1 MKPNNKFLNKFA
13 LAAVAVAVS
22 AGIAACGKKE
32 APKAAAA
39 PAPAAAVEMVV
50 KIGHVGPTSGQI
62 AHLGKDN
69 ENGARLAIEEANA
82 KGMMIDGKK
91 VKFELLA
98 EDDAAD
104 GKQATQVAQKL
115 MDAKVVGVIGHL
127 NSGTSIPASAIYNT
141 AGVAQIS
148 PSATNPKLTNQG
160 FKGVFR
166 MVANDV
172 AQGTAIGNFAV
183 KGMSGKKIAIID
195 DKTAYGVGLADET
208 EKAVKAAG
216 SAIVIREALANEKEQ
231 DFKGVLTK
239 VKARNPDVIVFGGMD
254 AQAGPMLKQMKA
266 LGIKA
271 KFISGDGAQ
280 SAELIKLGGD
290 AAEGAYATTAGLP
303 KEKMPQGT
311 AFYDKFKAKFNAD
324 VQVYAPFVYDATNVL
339 IAAIGKVGTD
349 PAKIIDAIKTTS
361 MDGVTG
367 KIAFDDKG
375 DIKDGAVTVFMVK
388 GGKWETV
395 QIVGGPAE
403 AAPAAAAPAAA
414 APAAAAPAAAAP
426 AKEEKK
432 K

>member
-1 MKPNNKFLNKFA
+1 MKQTNKFA
-13 LAAVAVAVS
+13 LAAIAIAVA
-22 AGIAACGKKE
+22 AGLAACGKKE
-32 APKAAAA
+32 EPKAEAKAAPAAAA
-39 PAPAAAVEMVV
+39 PQELVI

-69 ENGARLAIEEANA
+69 ENGAKLAVEEANA
-82 KGMMIDGKK
+82 KGIMVDGKK
-91 VKFELLA
+91 AKFELLT

-115 MDAKVVGVIGHL
+115 MDAKVVGVVGHL
-127 NSGTSIPASAIYNT
+127 NSGTSIPASAIYNQ

-172 AQGTAIGNFAV
+172 AQGTAIGTFAV
-183 KGMSGKKIAIID
+183 KGAGGKKIAIID

-216 SAIVIREALANEKEQ
+216 GAVVIREALANEKEQ

-239 VKARNPDVIVFGGMD
+239 VKAKAPDVIMFGGMD

-290 AAEGAYATTAGLP
+290 AAEGSYATTAGLP
-303 KEKMPQGT
+303 KEKMPQGP
-311 AFYDKFKAKFNAD
+311 AFYDKFKAKFNAE
-324 VQVYAPFVYDATNVL
+324 VQVYAPFTYDATNVL
-339 IAAIGKVGTD
+339 ITAIQKVGTD
-349 PAKIIDAIKTTS
+349 PAKIIDAIKQTS

-375 DIKDGAVTVFMVK
+375 DIKDGAVTVFQVK

-395 QIVGGPAE
+395 EIVGGPKE
-403 AAPAAAAPAAA
+403 AAPAPAAAPAAA
-414 APAAAAPAAAAP
+414 PAPAAAAP

>member
-1 MKPNNKFLNKFA
+1 MKHTNKFA
-13 LAAVAVAVS
+13 LAAVAVAVA
-22 AGIAACGKKE
+22 AGLAACGKKE
-32 APKAAAA
+32 EPKAAAA
-39 PAPAAAVEMVV
+39 AAAAPAAATEMVV

-69 ENGARLAIEEANA
+69 ENGARLAVEEANA
-82 KGMMIDGKK
+82 KGVMFDGKK
-91 VKFELLA
+91 IKFELLA

-127 NSGTSIPASAIYNT
+127 NSGTTIPASAIYNT
-141 AGVAQIS
+141 AGVVQIS
-148 PSATNPKLTNQG
+148 PSATNPKYTQQG
-160 FKGVFR
+160 FKGAFR
-166 MVANDV
+166 MVANDI
-172 AQGTAIGNFAV
+172 AQGTAIGNYAV
-183 KGMSGKKIAIID
+183 KGMGGKKIAIID

-216 SAIVIREALANEKEQ
+216 GAIVIREALANEKEQ

-239 VKARNPDVIVFGGMD
+239 VKAKNPDVIMFGGMD

-303 KEKMPQGT
+303 KEKMPQGP

-339 IAAIGKVGTD
+339 IAAVAKVGPD
-349 PAKIIDAIKTTS
+349 PAKIIDAVKATS

-375 DIKDGAVTVFMVK
+375 DIKDGAVTVFVVK
-388 GGKWETV
+388 GGKWDTV
-395 QIVGGPAE
+395 QIVGGPAQ
-403 AAPAAAAPAAA
+403 AAAPAAA
-414 APAAAAPAAAAP
+414 APAE
-426 AKEEKK
+426 AKKP
-432 K
+432 

>member
-1 MKPNNKFLNKFA
+1 MKQSNKFA
-13 LAAVAVAVS
+13 LAAIAIAVA
-22 AGIAACGKKE
+22 AGLAACGKKE
-32 APKAAAA
+32 EPKAEAKAAAA
-39 PAPAAAVEMVV
+39 PAAPQEVV
-50 KIGHVGPTSGQI
+50 IKIGHVGPTSGQI

-69 ENGARLAIEEANA
+69 ENGAKLAVEEANA
-82 KGMMIDGKK
+82 KGIMVDGKK
-91 VKFELLA
+91 AKFELLT

-115 MDAKVVGVIGHL
+115 MDAKVVGVVGHL
-127 NSGTSIPASAIYNT
+127 NSGTSIPASAIYNQ

-172 AQGTAIGNFAV
+172 AQGTAIGNYAAA
-183 KGMSGKKIAIID
+183 KLGKKIAIID

-216 SAIVIREALANEKEQ
+216 GAVVIREALANEKEQ

-239 VKARNPDVIVFGGMD
+239 VKAKNPDVIMFGGMD

-290 AAEGAYATTAGLP
+290 AAEGSYATTAGLP
-303 KEKMPQGT
+303 KEKMPQGA

-324 VQVYAPFVYDATNVL
+324 VQVYAPFTYDATNVL
-339 IAAIGKVGTD
+339 IAAIQKAGTD
-349 PAKIIDAIKTTS
+349 PAKIIDAIKATS

-375 DIKDGAVTVFMVK
+375 DIKDGAVTVFQVK

-395 QIVGGPAE
+395 EIVGGPKE
-403 AAPAAAAPAAA
+403 AAPAPAAAAP
-414 APAAAAPAAAAP
+414 AAAPAAAAP

-432 K
+432 Q

>member
-1 MKPNNKFLNKFA
+1 MKQSNKFA
-13 LAAVAVAVS
+13 LAAIAVAVA
-22 AGIAACGKKE
+22 AGLAACGKKE
-32 APKAAAA
+32 EPKAAAAAA
-39 PAPAAAVEMVV
+39 PAPAAAQEMVV

-69 ENGARLAIEEANA
+69 ENGAKLAIEEANA
-82 KGMMIDGKK
+82 KGITIDGKK

-115 MDAKVVGVIGHL
+115 MDAKVVGVVGHL

-172 AQGTAIGNFAV
+172 AQGTAIGNYSV
-183 KGMSGKKIAIID
+183 KLGKKIAIID

-216 SAIVIREALANEKEQ
+216 AAVVIREALANEKEQ

-239 VKARNPDVIVFGGMD
+239 VKAKNPDVIMFGGMD
-254 AQAGPMLKQMKA
+254 AQAGPMLKQIKA

-290 AAEGAYATTAGLP
+290 AAEGSFATTAGLP
-303 KEKMPQGT
+303 KEKMPQGP

-324 VQVYAPFVYDATNVL
+324 VQVYAPFTYDATNVL
-339 IAAIGKVGTD
+339 IAAIQKVGTD
-349 PAKIIDAIKTTS
+349 PAKIIDAVKQTS

-375 DIKDGAVTVFMVK
+375 DIKDGAVTVFVVK

-395 QIVGGPAE
+395 EIVGGPKE

-414 APAAAAPAAAAP
+414 APAAAPAPAAAAP

>member
-1 MKPNNKFLNKFA
+1 MKHTNKFA
-13 LAAVAVAVS
+13 LAAVAVAVA
-22 AGIAACGKKE
+22 AGLAACGKKE
-32 APKAAAA
+32 EPKAAAA
-39 PAPAAAVEMVV
+39 PAPAPAAEVVV

-69 ENGARLAIEEANA
+69 ENGARLAVEEANA
-82 KGMMIDGKK
+82 KGIMVDGKK
-91 VKFELLA
+91 VKIELLT

-115 MDAKVVGVIGHL
+115 MDAKVVGVVGHL

-166 MVANDV
+166 MVANDI
-172 AQGTAIGNFAV
+172 AQGAAIGNYAV
-183 KGMSGKKIAIID
+183 KGMGGKKIAIID

-216 SAIVIREALANEKEQ
+216 AAIVIREALANEKEQ

-239 VKARNPDVIVFGGMD
+239 VKATNPDVIVFGGMD
-254 AQAGPMLKQMKA
+254 AQAGPMVKQMKA

-271 KFISGDGAQ
+271 KFISGDGAK
-280 SAELIKLGGD
+280 SSELIKLAGD
-290 AAEGAYATTAGLP
+290 AGEGVYATEAGLP
-303 KEKMPQGT
+303 KEKMPQGA

-324 VQVYAPFVYDATNVL
+324 VQVYAPFTYDATNVL
-339 IAAIGKVGTD
+339 IAAISKVGTD
-349 PAKIIDAIKTTS
+349 PAKIIDAIKATS

-375 DIKDGAVTVFMVK
+375 DIKDGAVTVSVIK

-403 AAPAAAAPAAA
+403 AAAPAAA

>member
-1 MKPNNKFLNKFA
+1 MKLTNKFA
-13 LAAVAVAVS
+13 LAAVAVAVA
-22 AGIAACGKKE
+22 AGLAACGKKE
-32 APKAAAA
+32 EPKAAAPA
-39 PAPAAAVEMVV
+39 AAPAAAEVVV

-69 ENGARLAIEEANA
+69 ENGARLAVEEANA
-82 KGMMIDGKK
+82 RGVMVDGKK
-91 VKFELLA
+91 VKIELLT

-166 MVANDV
+166 MVANDI
-172 AQGTAIGNFAV
+172 AQGTAIGNYAV
-183 KGMSGKKIAIID
+183 KGMGGKKIAIID

-239 VKARNPDVIVFGGMD
+239 VKAKNPDVIVFGGMD
-254 AQAGPMLKQMKA
+254 AQAGPMVKQMKA

-271 KFISGDGAQ
+271 KFISGDGAK
-280 SAELIKLGGD
+280 SAELIKLAGD
-290 AAEGAYATTAGLP
+290 AGEGVYATEAGLP
-303 KEKMPQGT
+303 KEKMPQGQ
-311 AFYDKFKAKFNAD
+311 AFYDKFKAKFGAD
-324 VQVYAPFVYDATNVL
+324 VQVYAPFTYDAANVL
-339 IAAIGKVGTD
+339 IAAISKVGTD
-349 PAKIIDAIKTTS
+349 PAKIVAAVAATS

-367 KIAFDDKG
+367 KIAFDEKG
-375 DIKDGAVTVFMVK
+375 DIKDGAVTVSVIK

-395 QIVGGPAE
+395 QIVGGPKE
-403 AAPAAAAPAAA
+403 AAPAAAAPA
-414 APAAAAPAAAAP
+414 PAAAAPAAP
-426 AKEEKK
+426 KK
-432 K
+432 P

>member
-1 MKPNNKFLNKFA
+1 MKLTNKFA
-13 LAAVAVAVS
+13 LAATAVAVA
-22 AGIAACGKKE
+22 AGLAACGKKE
-32 APKAAAA
+32 EPKATAPAAAA
-39 PAPAAAVEMVV
+39 PAAEVVV

-69 ENGARLAIEEANA
+69 ENGARLAVEEANA
-82 KGMMIDGKK
+82 RGVMVDGKK
-91 VKFELLA
+91 VKIELLT

-115 MDAKVVGVIGHL
+115 MDAKVVGVVGHL

-166 MVANDV
+166 MVANDI

-183 KGMSGKKIAIID
+183 QGMGAKKIAIIE

-216 SAIVIREALANEKEQ
+216 GTVVIREALANEKEQ

-239 VKARNPDVIVFGGMD
+239 VKAKNPDVIMFGGMD
-254 AQAGPMLKQMKA
+254 AQAGPMVKQMKA

-271 KFISGDGAQ
+271 KFISGDGAK
-280 SAELIKLGGD
+280 SAELIKLSGD
-290 AAEGAYATTAGLP
+290 AGEGVYATEAGLP
-303 KEKMPQGT
+303 KEKMPQGQ

-324 VQVYAPFVYDATNVL
+324 VQVYAPFTYDAANVL
-339 IAAIGKVGTD
+339 IAAIEKVGTD
-349 PAKIIDAIKTTS
+349 PAKIIAAVAATS
-361 MDGVTG
+361 MNGVTG
-367 KIAFDDKG
+367 KLAFDEKG
-375 DIKDGAVTVFMVK
+375 DIKDGAITVSIIK

-395 QIVGGPAE
+395 QIVGGPKE

-414 APAAAAPAAAAP
+414 PAAAAPAAP
-426 AKEEKK
+426 KK
-432 K
+432 P

>member
-1 MKPNNKFLNKFA
+1 MKQSNKFA
-13 LAAVAVAVS
+13 LAAIAVAVA
-22 AGIAACGKKE
+22 AGLAACGKKE
-32 APKAAAA
+32 EPKAAAAAA
-39 PAPAAAVEMVV
+39 PAPAAAQEMVV

-69 ENGARLAIEEANA
+69 ENGAKLAIEEANA
-82 KGMMIDGKK
+82 KGITIDGKK

-115 MDAKVVGVIGHL
+115 MDAKVVGVVGHL

-172 AQGTAIGNFAV
+172 AQGTAIGNYSV
-183 KGMSGKKIAIID
+183 KLGKKIAIID

-216 SAIVIREALANEKEQ
+216 AAVVIREALANEKEQ

-239 VKARNPDVIVFGGMD
+239 VKAKNPDVIMFGGMD
-254 AQAGPMLKQMKA
+254 AQAGPMLKQIKA

-290 AAEGAYATTAGLP
+290 AAEGSFATTAGLP
-303 KEKMPQGT
+303 KEKMPQGP

-324 VQVYAPFVYDATNVL
+324 VQVYAPFTYDATNVL
-339 IAAIGKVGTD
+339 IAAIQKVGTD
-349 PAKIIDAIKTTS
+349 PAKIIDAVKQTS

-375 DIKDGAVTVFMVK
+375 DIKDGAVTVFVVK

-395 QIVGGPAE
+395 EIVGGPKE
-403 AAPAAAAPAAA
+403 AAPAPAAAAP
-414 APAAAAPAAAAP
+414 AAAPAAAAP

-432 K
+432 Q

>member
-1 MKPNNKFLNKFA
+1 MKPINKFA
-13 LAAVAVAVS
+13 LAATAVAVA
-22 AGIAACGKKE
+22 ATLAACGKKE
-32 APKAAAA
+32 EPKAAAA
-39 PAPAAAVEMVV
+39 PAPAAAAEMVV

-69 ENGARLAIEEANA
+69 ENGARLAVEEANA
-82 KGMMIDGKK
+82 KGMMVDGKK
-91 VKFELLA
+91 VKFELLT

-115 MDAKVVGVIGHL
+115 MDAKVVGVVGHL

-166 MVANDV
+166 MVANDI

-183 KGMSGKKIAIID
+183 KGMGGKKIAIIE

-216 SAIVIREALANEKEQ
+216 GTVVIREALANEKEQ

-239 VKARNPDVIVFGGMD
+239 VKAKNPDVIMFGGMD
-254 AQAGPMLKQMKA
+254 AQAGPMVKQMKA

-271 KFISGDGAQ
+271 KFISGDGAK
-280 SAELIKLGGD
+280 SSELIKLSGD
-290 AAEGAYATTAGLP
+290 AGEGVYATEAGLP
-303 KEKMPQGT
+303 KEKMPQGQ

-324 VQVYAPFVYDATNVL
+324 VQVYAPFTYDATNVL

-349 PAKIIDAIKTTS
+349 PAKIIDAIKATS

-375 DIKDGAVTVFMVK
+375 DIKDGAVTVSVIK

-403 AAPAAAAPAAA
+403 AAAPAAA
-414 APAAAAPAAAAP
+414 APAPAAAPAE
-426 AKEEKK
+426 AKKP
-432 K
+432 

>member
-1 MKPNNKFLNKFA
+1 MKQSNKFA
-13 LAAVAVAVS
+13 LAAIAVAVA
-22 AGIAACGKKE
+22 AGLAACGKKE
-32 APKAAAA
+32 EPKAAAAAA
-39 PAPAAAVEMVV
+39 PAPAAAQEMVV

-69 ENGARLAIEEANA
+69 ENGAKLAIEEANA
-82 KGMMIDGKK
+82 KGITVDGKK
-91 VKFELLA
+91 VKFELLT

-115 MDAKVVGVIGHL
+115 MDAKVVGVVGHL

-172 AQGTAIGNFAV
+172 AQGTAIGNYAAA
-183 KGMSGKKIAIID
+183 KLGKKIAIID

-216 SAIVIREALANEKEQ
+216 GAVVIREALANEKEQ

-239 VKARNPDVIVFGGMD
+239 VKAKNPDVIMFGGMD

-290 AAEGAYATTAGLP
+290 AAEGSYATTAGLP
-303 KEKMPQGT
+303 KEKMPQGP

-324 VQVYAPFVYDATNVL
+324 VQVYAPFTYDATNVL
-339 IAAIGKVGTD
+339 IAAIQKVGTD
-349 PAKIIDAIKTTS
+349 PAKIIDAVKQTS

-375 DIKDGAVTVFMVK
+375 DIKDGAVTVFVVK

-395 QIVGGPAE
+395 EIVGGPKE

-414 APAAAAPAAAAP
+414 APAAAPAPAAAAP

>member
-1 MKPNNKFLNKFA
+1 MKPNNKFVNKFA
-13 LAAVAVAVS
+13 LAAVAIAVA
-22 AGIAACGKKE
+22 AGLAACGKKE
-32 APKAAAA
+32 EPKAVVVVPAA
-39 PAPAAAVEMVV
+39 PAEMIV

-91 VKFELLA
+91 VTFELLA

-127 NSGTSIPASAIYNT
+127 NSGTSIPASAIYNA

-183 KGMSGKKIAIID
+183 KGMGGKKIAIID

-216 SAIVIREALANEKEQ
+216 STIVIREALANEKEQ

-239 VKARNPDVIVFGGMD
+239 VKAKNPDVIVFGGMD

-303 KEKMPQGT
+303 KEKMPQGA

-349 PAKIIDAIKTTS
+349 PAKIIDAIKATS

-375 DIKDGAVTVFMVK
+375 DIKDGAVTVFVVK

-403 AAPAAAAPAAA
+403 AAPAAAPAAA
-414 APAAAAPAAAAP
+414 APAVAAPEAAP

>member
-1 MKPNNKFLNKFA
+1 MKQSNKFA
-13 LAAVAVAVS
+13 LAAIAIAVA
-22 AGIAACGKKE
+22 AGLAACGKKE
-32 APKAAAA
+32 EPKAEAKAA
-39 PAPAAAVEMVV
+39 PAPAAAQEVV
-50 KIGHVGPTSGQI
+50 IKIGHVGPTSGQI

-69 ENGARLAIEEANA
+69 ENGAKLAVEEANA
-82 KGMMIDGKK
+82 KGIMVDGKK
-91 VKFELLA
+91 AKFELLT

-115 MDAKVVGVIGHL
+115 MDAKVVGVVGHL
-127 NSGTSIPASAIYNT
+127 NSGTSIPASAIYNQ

-172 AQGTAIGNFAV
+172 AQGTAIGNYAAA
-183 KGMSGKKIAIID
+183 KLGKKIAIID

-216 SAIVIREALANEKEQ
+216 GAVVIREALANEKEQ

-239 VKARNPDVIVFGGMD
+239 VKAKNPDVIMFGGMD

-290 AAEGAYATTAGLP
+290 AAEGSYATTAGLP
-303 KEKMPQGT
+303 KEKMPQGA

-324 VQVYAPFVYDATNVL
+324 VQVYAPFTYDATNVL
-339 IAAIGKVGTD
+339 IAAIQKAGTD
-349 PAKIIDAIKTTS
+349 PAKIIDAIKATS

-375 DIKDGAVTVFMVK
+375 DIKDGAVTVFQVK

-395 QIVGGPAE
+395 EIVGGPKE

-414 APAAAAPAAAAP
+414 APAAAPAPAAAAP

>member
-1 MKPNNKFLNKFA
+1 MKQSNKFA
-13 LAAVAVAVS
+13 LAAIAVAVA
-22 AGIAACGKKE
+22 AGLAACGKKE
-32 APKAAAA
+32 EPKAAAAAA
-39 PAPAAAVEMVV
+39 PAPAAAQEMVV

-69 ENGARLAIEEANA
+69 ENGAKLAIEEANA
-82 KGMMIDGKK
+82 KGITIDGKK
-91 VKFELLA
+91 VKFELLT

-115 MDAKVVGVIGHL
+115 MDAKVVGVVGHL

-172 AQGTAIGNFAV
+172 AQGTAIGNYAAA
-183 KGMSGKKIAIID
+183 KLGKKIAIID

-216 SAIVIREALANEKEQ
+216 GAVVIREALANEKEQ

-239 VKARNPDVIVFGGMD
+239 VKAKNPDVIMFGGMD

-290 AAEGAYATTAGLP
+290 AAEGSYATTAGLP
-303 KEKMPQGT
+303 KEKMPQGP

-324 VQVYAPFVYDATNVL
+324 VQVYAPFTYDATNVL
-339 IAAIGKVGTD
+339 IAAIQKVGTD
-349 PAKIIDAIKTTS
+349 PAKIIDAVKQTS

-375 DIKDGAVTVFMVK
+375 DIKDGAVTVFVVK

-395 QIVGGPAE
+395 EIVGGPKE
-403 AAPAAAAPAAA
+403 AAPAPAAAAPAAA
-414 APAAAAPAAAAP
+414 PAPAAAAP

>member
-1 MKPNNKFLNKFA
+1 MKPNNKFVNKFA
-13 LAAVAVAVS
+13 LAAVAVAVA
-22 AGIAACGKKE
+22 AGLAACGKKE
-32 APKAAAA
+32 EPKVVVVAPAA
-39 PAPAAAVEMVV
+39 PAEMVV

-239 VKARNPDVIVFGGMD
+239 VKAKNPDVIVFGGMD

-303 KEKMPQGT
+303 KEKMPQGA

-349 PAKIIDAIKTTS
+349 PAKIIDAIKATS

-403 AAPAAAAPAAA
+403 AAPAAAPAPAAA
-414 APAAAAPAAAAP
+414 AP
-426 AKEEKK
+426 
-432 K
+432 

>member
-1 MKPNNKFLNKFA
+1 MKHTNKFA
-13 LAAVAVAVS
+13 LAAIAVAVA
-22 AGIAACGKKE
+22 AGLAACGKKE
-32 APKAAAA
+32 EPKAAAPA
-39 PAPAAAVEMVV
+39 AAPAAAEVVV

-69 ENGARLAIEEANA
+69 ENGARLAVEEANA
-82 KGMMIDGKK
+82 KGVMVDGKK
-91 VKFELLA
+91 VKIELLT

-115 MDAKVVGVIGHL
+115 MDAKVVGVVGHL

-172 AQGTAIGNFAV
+172 AQGAAIGNYAV
-183 KGMSGKKIAIID
+183 KGMGGKKIAIID

-216 SAIVIREALANEKEQ
+216 GAIVIREALANEKEQ

-239 VKARNPDVIVFGGMD
+239 VKARNPDVIMFGGMD
-254 AQAGPMLKQMKA
+254 AQAGPMVKQMKA

-271 KFISGDGAQ
+271 KFISGDGAK
-280 SAELIKLGGD
+280 SSELIKLSGD
-290 AAEGAYATTAGLP
+290 AGEGVYATEAGLP
-303 KEKMPQGT
+303 KEKMPQGA

-324 VQVYAPFVYDATNVL
+324 VQVYAPFTYDATNVL
-339 IAAIGKVGTD
+339 IAAIQKVGTD
-349 PAKIIDAIKTTS
+349 PAKIIDAIKATS

-375 DIKDGAVTVFMVK
+375 DIKDGAVTVSVIK

-403 AAPAAAAPAAA
+403 AAAPAAA
-414 APAAAAPAAAAP
+414 APAPAAAAP

>member
-1 MKPNNKFLNKFA
+1 MKQSNKFA
-13 LAAVAVAVS
+13 LAAIAVAVA
-22 AGIAACGKKE
+22 AGLAACGKKE
-32 APKAAAA
+32 EPKAAAAAA
-39 PAPAAAVEMVV
+39 PAPAAAQEMVV

-69 ENGARLAIEEANA
+69 ENGAKLAIEEANA
-82 KGMMIDGKK
+82 KGITVDGKK
-91 VKFELLA
+91 VKFELLT

-115 MDAKVVGVIGHL
+115 MDAKVVGVVGHL
-127 NSGTSIPASAIYNT
+127 NSGTSIPASAIYNA

-166 MVANDV
+166 MVANDI
-172 AQGTAIGNFAV
+172 AQGTAIGNYAV
-183 KGMSGKKIAIID
+183 KGMGGKKIAIID

-216 SAIVIREALANEKEQ
+216 AAVVIREALANEKEQ

-239 VKARNPDVIVFGGMD
+239 VKAKAPDVIMFGGMD

-290 AAEGAYATTAGLP
+290 AAEGSYATTAGLP
-303 KEKMPQGT
+303 KEKMPQGP

-324 VQVYAPFVYDATNVL
+324 VQVYAPFTYDATNVL
-339 IAAIGKVGTD
+339 IAAIAKVGTD
-349 PAKIIDAIKTTS
+349 PAKIIDAVKQTS

-367 KIAFDDKG
+367 KLAFDDKG
-375 DIKDGAVTVFMVK
+375 DIKDGAVTVFQVK

-414 APAAAAPAAAAP
+414 APAPAAAPAE
-426 AKEEKK
+426 AKKP
-432 K
+432 

>member
-1 MKPNNKFLNKFA
+1 MKQSNKFA
-13 LAAVAVAVS
+13 LAAIAIAVA
-22 AGIAACGKKE
+22 AGLAACGKKE
-32 APKAAAA
+32 EPKAEAKAA
-39 PAPAAAVEMVV
+39 PAPAAPQEVV
-50 KIGHVGPTSGQI
+50 IKIGHVGPTSGQI

-69 ENGARLAIEEANA
+69 ENGAKLAVEEANA
-82 KGMMIDGKK
+82 KGIMVDGKK
-91 VKFELLA
+91 AKFELLT

-115 MDAKVVGVIGHL
+115 MDAKVVGVVGHL
-127 NSGTSIPASAIYNT
+127 NSGTSIPASAIYNQ

-172 AQGTAIGNFAV
+172 AQGTAIGNYAAA
-183 KGMSGKKIAIID
+183 KLGKKIAIID

-216 SAIVIREALANEKEQ
+216 GAVVIREALANEKEQ

-239 VKARNPDVIVFGGMD
+239 VKAKNPDVIMFGGMD

-290 AAEGAYATTAGLP
+290 AAEGSYATTAGLP
-303 KEKMPQGT
+303 KEKMPQGA

-324 VQVYAPFVYDATNVL
+324 VQVYAPFTYDATNVL
-339 IAAIGKVGTD
+339 IAAIQKAGTD
-349 PAKIIDAIKTTS
+349 PAKIIDAIKATS

-395 QIVGGPAE
+395 EIVGGPKE

-414 APAAAAPAAAAP
+414 APAAAPAPAAAAP

>member
-1 MKPNNKFLNKFA
+1 MKQTNKFA
-13 LAAVAVAVS
+13 LAAIAIAVA
-22 AGIAACGKKE
+22 AGLAACGKKE
-32 APKAAAA
+32 EPKAEAKAA
-39 PAPAAAVEMVV
+39 PAPAAPQEVV
-50 KIGHVGPTSGQI
+50 IKIGHVGPTSGQI

-69 ENGARLAIEEANA
+69 ENGAKLAVEEANA
-82 KGMMIDGKK
+82 KGIMVDGKK
-91 VKFELLA
+91 AKFELLT

-115 MDAKVVGVIGHL
+115 MDAKVVGVVGHL
-127 NSGTSIPASAIYNT
+127 NSGTSIPASAIYNQ

-172 AQGTAIGNFAV
+172 AQGTAIGNYAAA
-183 KGMSGKKIAIID
+183 KLGKKIAIID

-216 SAIVIREALANEKEQ
+216 GAVVIREALANEKEQ

-239 VKARNPDVIVFGGMD
+239 VKAKNPDVIMFGGMD

-290 AAEGAYATTAGLP
+290 AAEGSYATTAGLP
-303 KEKMPQGT
+303 KEKMPQGA

-324 VQVYAPFVYDATNVL
+324 VQVYAPFTYDATNVL
-339 IAAIGKVGTD
+339 IAAIQKAGTD
-349 PAKIIDAIKTTS
+349 PAKIIDAIKATS

-375 DIKDGAVTVFMVK
+375 DIKDGAVTVFQVK

-395 QIVGGPAE
+395 EIVGGPKE
-403 AAPAAAAPAAA
+403 AAPAPAAAAP
-414 APAAAAPAAAAP
+414 AAAPAAAAP

-432 K
+432 Q

>member
-1 MKPNNKFLNKFA
+1 MSRTNKFA
-13 LAAVAVAVS
+13 LAAISVAVA
-22 AGIAACGKKE
+22 ATLAACGKKE
-32 APKAAAA
+32 EPKKEAAA
-39 PAPAAAVEMVV
+39 PAAPAAPQEMVI

-69 ENGARLAIEEANA
+69 ENGARLAVEEANA
-82 KGMMIDGKK
+82 KGIMIDGKK

-115 MDAKVVGVIGHL
+115 MDAKVVGVVGHL
-127 NSGTSIPASAIYNT
+127 NSGTSIPASAIYNA

-160 FKGVFR
+160 FPGVFR
-166 MVANDV
+166 MVANDI
-172 AQGTAIGNFAV
+172 AQGTAIGNYAV
-183 KGMSGKKIAIID
+183 KGMGAKKIAIID

-216 SAIVIREALANEKEQ
+216 GAVVIREALANEKEQ

-239 VKARNPDVIVFGGMD
+239 VKAKAPDVIMFGGMD

-290 AAEGAYATTAGLP
+290 AAEGSFATTAGLP
-303 KEKMPQGT
+303 KEKMPQGQ

-324 VQVYAPFVYDATNVL
+324 VQVYAPFTYDATNVL
-339 IAAIGKVGTD
+339 IAAIQKAGSTD
-349 PAKIIDAIKTTS
+349 TKKIIDAVKATS

-367 KIAFDDKG
+367 KIAFDEKG
-375 DIKDGAVTVFMVK
+375 DIKDGAVTVFQVK
-388 GGKWETV
+388 GGKWEPV
-395 QIVGGPAE
+395 EIVGGPK
-403 AAPAAAAPAAA
+403 PAAA
-414 APAAAAPAAAAP
+414 
-426 AKEEKK
+426 
-432 K
+432 

>member
-1 MKPNNKFLNKFA
+1 MIRNQSLAMTA
-13 LAAVAVAVS
+13 LAVAVA
-22 AGIAACGKKE
+22 AGLAACGKKE
-32 APKAAAA
+32 EPQKSAAAAA
-39 PAPAAAVEMVV
+39 PAPAAPAEVTV
-50 KIGHVGPTSGQI
+50 KIAHVGPTSGQI

-69 ENGARLAIEEANA
+69 ENGARLAVEEANA
-82 KGMMIDGKK
+82 KGITVDGKK
-91 VKFELLA
+91 IKFELLA

-104 GKQATQVAQKL
+104 PKQATAVAQKVV
-115 MDAKVVGVIGHL
+115 DAKVVGVIGHL

-141 AGVAQIS
+141 AGIPMIS
-148 PSATNPKLTNQG
+148 PSATNPKLTAQG
-160 FKGVFR
+160 FGGVFR
-166 MVANDV
+166 MVANDI

-183 KGMSGKKIAIID
+183 KGMGAKKVAIID

-216 SAIVIREALANEKEQ
+216 GEVVIREALANEKEQ

-239 VKARNPDVIVFGGMD
+239 VKAKNPDVIMFGGMD

-280 SAELIKLGGD
+280 TGELIKLAGD

-303 KEKMPQGT
+303 KDKMPGGA

-324 VQVYAPFVYDATNVL
+324 VQVYAPFTYDATNVL
-339 IAAIGKVGTD
+339 IAAMQKANSLE
-349 PAKIIDAIKTTS
+349 PAKIIAALKGISTQ
-361 MDGVTG
+361 GVTG
-367 KIAFDDKG
+367 PIAFDDKG
-375 DIKDGAVTVFMVK
+375 DIKDGAITVFQVK

-395 QIVGGPAE
+395 EIVGGPKPAAA
-403 AAPAAAAPAAA
+403 AAPAPAAAPAAA
-414 APAAAAPAAAAP
+414 PE
-426 AKEEKK
+426 KKDEKK

>member
-1 MKPNNKFLNKFA
+1 MKPNNKFMNKFA
-13 LAAVAVAVS
+13 LAAIAVAVA
-22 AGIAACGKKE
+22 AGLAACGKKE
-32 APKAAAA
+32 EPKAAAPAAA
-39 PAPAAAVEMVV
+39 PAPAAAAEMVV

-69 ENGARLAIEEANA
+69 ENGAKLAIEEANA
-82 KGMMIDGKK
+82 KGIMVDGKK
-91 VKFELLA
+91 VKFELLT

-115 MDAKVVGVIGHL
+115 MDAKVVGVVGHL

-172 AQGTAIGNFAV
+172 AQGTAIGNYAV
-183 KGMSGKKIAIID
+183 KGMGGKKIAIID

-239 VKARNPDVIVFGGMD
+239 VKAKNPDVIVFGGMD

-271 KFISGDGAQ
+271 KFISGDGSQ

-290 AAEGAYATTAGLP
+290 ASEGSYATTAGLP
-303 KEKMPQGT
+303 KEKMPQGA

-324 VQVYAPFVYDATNVL
+324 VQVYAPFTYDATNVL
-339 IAAIGKVGTD
+339 IAAIAKVGTD
-349 PAKIIDAIKTTS
+349 PAKIIDAVRATS

-395 QIVGGPAE
+395 QIVGGPV
-403 AAPAAAAPAAA
+403 AAAPAAA
-414 APAAAAPAAAAP
+414 TAAAAPAPAAAAP

>member
-1 MKPNNKFLNKFA
+1 MKHTNKFA
-13 LAAVAVAVS
+13 LAAIAVAVA
-22 AGIAACGKKE
+22 AGLAACGKKE
-32 APKAAAA
+32 EPKAAAPA
-39 PAPAAAVEMVV
+39 AAPAAAEVVV

-69 ENGARLAIEEANA
+69 ENGARLAVEEANA
-82 KGMMIDGKK
+82 KGVMVDGKK
-91 VKFELLA
+91 VKIELLT

-115 MDAKVVGVIGHL
+115 MDAKVVGVVGHL

-172 AQGTAIGNFAV
+172 AQGAAIGNYAV
-183 KGMSGKKIAIID
+183 KGMGGKKIAIID

-216 SAIVIREALANEKEQ
+216 GAIVIREALANEKEQ

-239 VKARNPDVIVFGGMD
+239 VKAKNPDVIMFGGMD
-254 AQAGPMLKQMKA
+254 AQAGPMVKQMKA

-271 KFISGDGAQ
+271 KFISGDGAK
-280 SAELIKLGGD
+280 SSELIKLSGD
-290 AAEGAYATTAGLP
+290 AGEGIYATEAGLP
-303 KEKMPQGT
+303 KEKMPQGV

-324 VQVYAPFVYDATNVL
+324 VQVYAPFTYDATNVL
-339 IAAIGKVGTD
+339 IAAIQKVGTD
-349 PAKIIDAIKTTS
+349 PAKIIDAIKATS

-375 DIKDGAVTVFMVK
+375 DIKEGAVTVSVIK

-403 AAPAAAAPAAA
+403 AAAPAAA
-414 APAAAAPAAAAP
+414 APAPAPAAP

>member
-1 MKPNNKFLNKFA
+1 MKHTNKFA
-13 LAAVAVAVS
+13 LAAVAVAVA
-22 AGIAACGKKE
+22 AGLAACGKKE
-32 APKAAAA
+32 EPKAAAA
-39 PAPAAAVEMVV
+39 AAAAPAAATEMVV

-69 ENGARLAIEEANA
+69 ENGARLAVEEANA
-82 KGMMIDGKK
+82 KGVTFDGKK
-91 VKFELLA
+91 IKFELLA

-127 NSGTSIPASAIYNT
+127 NSGTTIPASAIYNT
-141 AGVAQIS
+141 AGVVQIS
-148 PSATNPKLTNQG
+148 PSATNPKYTQQG
-160 FKGVFR
+160 FKGAFR
-166 MVANDV
+166 MVANDI
-172 AQGTAIGNFAV
+172 AQGTAIGNYAV
-183 KGMSGKKIAIID
+183 KGMGGKKIAIID

-216 SAIVIREALANEKEQ
+216 GAIVIREALANEKEQ

-239 VKARNPDVIVFGGMD
+239 VKAKNPDVIMFGGMD

-303 KEKMPQGT
+303 KEKMPQGP

-339 IAAIGKVGTD
+339 IAAVAKVGPD
-349 PAKIIDAIKTTS
+349 PAKIIDAVKATS

-375 DIKDGAVTVFMVK
+375 DIKDGAVTVFVVK
-388 GGKWETV
+388 GGKWDTV
-395 QIVGGPAE
+395 QIVGGPAQ
-403 AAPAAAAPAAA
+403 AAAPAAA

-426 AKEEKK
+426 AEAKK
-432 K
+432 P

>member
-1 MKPNNKFLNKFA
+1 MKQSNKFA
-13 LAAVAVAVS
+13 LAAIAVAVA
-22 AGIAACGKKE
+22 AGLAACGKKE
-32 APKAAAA
+32 EPKAAAAAA
-39 PAPAAAVEMVV
+39 PAPAAAQEMVV

-69 ENGARLAIEEANA
+69 ENGAKLAIEEANA
-82 KGMMIDGKK
+82 KGITIDGKK

-115 MDAKVVGVIGHL
+115 MDAKVVGVVGHL

-172 AQGTAIGNFAV
+172 AQGTAIGNYSV
-183 KGMSGKKIAIID
+183 KLGKKIAIID

-216 SAIVIREALANEKEQ
+216 AAVVIREALANEKEQ

-239 VKARNPDVIVFGGMD
+239 VKAKNPDVIMFGGMD
-254 AQAGPMLKQMKA
+254 AQAGPMLKQIKA

-290 AAEGAYATTAGLP
+290 AAEGSFATTAGLP
-303 KEKMPQGT
+303 KEKMPQGP

-324 VQVYAPFVYDATNVL
+324 VQVYAPFTYDATNVL
-339 IAAIGKVGTD
+339 IAAIQKVGTD
-349 PAKIIDAIKTTS
+349 PAKIIDAVKQTS

-375 DIKDGAVTVFMVK
+375 DIKDGAVTVFVVK

-395 QIVGGPAE
+395 EIVGGPKE
-403 AAPAAAAPAAA
+403 AAPAPAAAAPAAA
-414 APAAAAPAAAAP
+414 PAPAAAAP

>member
-1 MKPNNKFLNKFA
+1 MFRSNKFA
-13 LAAVAVAVS
+13 LAAISVAVA
-22 AGIAACGKKE
+22 ATLAACGKKE
-32 APKAAAA
+32 EPKKEAAA
-39 PAPAAAVEMVV
+39 PAPAAPAELVV

-82 KGMMIDGKK
+82 KGIMLDGKK

-104 GKQATQVAQKL
+104 AKQATQVAQKL
-115 MDAKVVGVIGHL
+115 MDAKVVGVVGHL

-148 PSATNPKLTNQG
+148 PSATNPKLTAQG
-160 FKGVFR
+160 FPGVFR

-172 AQGTAIGNFAV
+172 AQGTAIGTFAV
-183 KGMSGKKIAIID
+183 KGMAAKKIAIID

-216 SAIVIREALANEKEQ
+216 GTVVIREALANEKEQ

-239 VKARNPDVIVFGGMD
+239 VKAKAPDVIMFGGMD

-290 AAEGAYATTAGLP
+290 AAEGSYATTAGLP
-303 KEKMPQGT
+303 KEKMPQGQ

-324 VQVYAPFVYDATNVL
+324 VQVYAPFTYDATNVL
-339 IAAIGKVGTD
+339 IAAIQKAGSTD
-349 PAKIIDAIKTTS
+349 SKKIIDAVKATS

-375 DIKDGAVTVFMVK
+375 DIKDGAVTVFQVK

-395 QIVGGPAE
+395 EIVGGPKPA
-403 AAPAAAAPAAA
+403 AAAAPAAAPAPAAAAPAPA
-414 APAAAAPAAAAP
+414 APAAP
-426 AKEEKK
+426 KK
-432 K
+432 P

>member
-1 MKPNNKFLNKFA
+1 MKQSNKFA
-13 LAAVAVAVS
+13 LAAIAVAVA
-22 AGIAACGKKE
+22 AGLAACGKKE
-32 APKAAAA
+32 EPKAAAA
-39 PAPAAAVEMVV
+39 PAPAAAQEMVV

-69 ENGARLAIEEANA
+69 ENGAKLAIEEANA
-82 KGMMIDGKK
+82 KGITVDGKK
-91 VKFELLA
+91 VKFELLT

-115 MDAKVVGVIGHL
+115 MDAKVVGVVGHL
-127 NSGTSIPASAIYNT
+127 NSGTSIPASAIYNA

-172 AQGTAIGNFAV
+172 AQGTAIGNYAV
-183 KGMSGKKIAIID
+183 KGMGGKKIAIID

-208 EKAVKAAG
+208 EKAVKASGGAV
-216 SAIVIREALANEKEQ
+216 VIREALANEKEQ

-239 VKARNPDVIVFGGMD
+239 VKAKAPDVIMFGGMD

-290 AAEGAYATTAGLP
+290 AAEGSYATTAGLP
-303 KEKMPQGT
+303 KEKMPQGP

-324 VQVYAPFVYDATNVL
+324 VQVYAPFTYDATNVL
-339 IAAIGKVGTD
+339 IAAIQKVGTD
-349 PAKIIDAIKTTS
+349 PAKIIDAVKATS

-375 DIKDGAVTVFMVK
+375 DIKDGAVTVFQVK

-403 AAPAAAAPAAA
+403 AAPPAAAAPAAA
-414 APAAAAPAAAAP
+414 APAPAAAAP

>member
-1 MKPNNKFLNKFA
+1 MKQSHKFA
-13 LAAVAVAVS
+13 LAAIAVAVAAS
-22 AGIAACGKKE
+22 LAACGKKE
-32 APKAAAA
+32 EPKAAA
-39 PAPAAAVEMVV
+39 PAAAAEAAEMVI

-69 ENGARLAIEEANA
+69 ENGARLAVEEANA
-82 KGMMIDGKK
+82 KGIMVDGKK

-115 MDAKVVGVIGHL
+115 MDAKVVGVVGHL

-166 MVANDV
+166 MVANDI
-172 AQGTAIGNFAV
+172 AQGTAIGNYAV
-183 KGMSGKKIAIID
+183 KGMGGKKIAIID

-208 EKAVKAAG
+208 EKAIKAAG
-216 SAIVIREALANEKEQ
+216 GTVVIREALANEKEQ

-239 VKARNPDVIVFGGMD
+239 VKAKAPDIIMFGGMD
-254 AQAGPMLKQMKA
+254 AQAGPMVKQMKA
-266 LGIKA
+266 LGIKS
-271 KFISGDGAQ
+271 KFISGDGAK
-280 SAELIKLGGD
+280 SSELIKLAGD
-290 AAEGAYATTAGLP
+290 AGEGVYATEAGLP
-303 KEKMPQGT
+303 KEKMPQGQ

-324 VQVYAPFVYDATNVL
+324 VQVYAPFTYDAANVL
-339 IAAIGKVGTD
+339 IAAIQKVGTD
-349 PAKIIDAIKTTS
+349 PAKIIDAIKATS

-367 KIAFDDKG
+367 KIAFDEKG
-375 DIKDGAVTVFMVK
+375 DIKDGAVTVSVIK

-395 QIVGGPAE
+395 QIVGGPTAM
-403 AAPAAAAPAAA
+403 AAAAPAAA
-414 APAAAAPAAAAP
+414 APAE
-426 AKEEKK
+426 AKKP
-432 K
+432 

>member
-1 MKPNNKFLNKFA
+1 MKHTNKFA
-13 LAAVAVAVS
+13 LAAVAVAVA
-22 AGIAACGKKE
+22 AGLAACGKKE
-32 APKAAAA
+32 EPKAAAPAAA
-39 PAPAAAVEMVV
+39 PAPAAEMVV

-69 ENGARLAIEEANA
+69 ENGARLAVEEANA
-82 KGMMIDGKK
+82 KGIMVDGKK
-91 VKFELLA
+91 VKIELLT

-115 MDAKVVGVIGHL
+115 MDAKVVGVVGHL

-166 MVANDV
+166 MVANDI
-172 AQGTAIGNFAV
+172 AQGAAIGNYAV
-183 KGMSGKKIAIID
+183 KGMGGKKIAIID

-216 SAIVIREALANEKEQ
+216 AAIVIREALANEKEQ

-239 VKARNPDVIVFGGMD
+239 VKAKNPDVIVFGGMD
-254 AQAGPMLKQMKA
+254 AQAGPMVKQMKA

-271 KFISGDGAQ
+271 KFISGDGAK
-280 SAELIKLGGD
+280 SSELIKLAGD
-290 AAEGAYATTAGLP
+290 AGEGVYATEAGLP
-303 KEKMPQGT
+303 KEKMPQGA

-324 VQVYAPFVYDATNVL
+324 VQVYAPFTYDATNVL
-339 IAAIGKVGTD
+339 IAAISKVGTD
-349 PAKIIDAIKTTS
+349 PAKIIDAIKATS

-375 DIKDGAVTVFMVK
+375 DIKDGAVTVSVIK

-403 AAPAAAAPAAA
+403 AAAPAAA

>member
-1 MKPNNKFLNKFA
+1 MKQSNKFA
-13 LAAVAVAVS
+13 LAAIAIAVA
-22 AGIAACGKKE
+22 AGLAACGKKE
-32 APKAAAA
+32 EPKAEAKAA
-39 PAPAAAVEMVV
+39 PAPAAAQEVV
-50 KIGHVGPTSGQI
+50 IKIGHVGPTSGQI

-69 ENGARLAIEEANA
+69 ENGAKLAVEEANA
-82 KGMMIDGKK
+82 KGIMVDGKK
-91 VKFELLA
+91 AKFELLT

-115 MDAKVVGVIGHL
+115 MDAKVVGVVGHL
-127 NSGTSIPASAIYNT
+127 NSGTSIPASAIYNQ

-172 AQGTAIGNFAV
+172 AQGTAIGNYAAA
-183 KGMSGKKIAIID
+183 KLGKKIAIID

-216 SAIVIREALANEKEQ
+216 GAVVIREALANEKEQ

-239 VKARNPDVIVFGGMD
+239 VKAKNPDVIMFGGMD

-290 AAEGAYATTAGLP
+290 AAEGSYATTAGLP
-303 KEKMPQGT
+303 KEKMPQGA

-324 VQVYAPFVYDATNVL
+324 VQVYAPFTYDATNVL
-339 IAAIGKVGTD
+339 IAAIQKAGTD
-349 PAKIIDAIKTTS
+349 PAKVIDAIKQTS

-375 DIKDGAVTVFMVK
+375 DIKDGAVTVFQVK

-395 QIVGGPAE
+395 EIVGGPKE

-414 APAAAAPAAAAP
+414 APAAAPAPAAAAP

>member
-1 MKPNNKFLNKFA
+1 MKHTSKFA
-13 LAAVAVAVS
+13 LAAIAVAVA
-22 AGIAACGKKE
+22 AGLAACGKKE
-32 APKAAAA
+32 EPKAAAA
-39 PAPAAAVEMVV
+39 AAPAAAAEMVV

-69 ENGARLAIEEANA
+69 ENGARLAVDEANA
-82 KGMMIDGKK
+82 KGLMFDGKK
-91 VKFELLA
+91 IKFELLA

-104 GKQATQVAQKL
+104 PKQATAVAQKL

-127 NSGTSIPASAIYNT
+127 NSGTTIPASAIYNT

-148 PSATNPKLTNQG
+148 PSATNPKYTQQG
-160 FKGVFR
+160 FKGAFR
-166 MVANDV
+166 MVANDI
-172 AQGTAIGNFAV
+172 AQGTAIGNYAV
-183 KGMSGKKIAIID
+183 KGLGAKKIAIIE

-216 SAIVIREALANEKEQ
+216 GTVVIREALANEKEQ

-239 VKARNPDVIVFGGMD
+239 VKAKNPDVIMFGGMD

-290 AAEGAYATTAGLP
+290 AAEGAFATTAGLP
-303 KEKMPQGT
+303 KDKMPQGA
-311 AFYDKFKAKFNAD
+311 AFYDKFKAKFGAD
-324 VQVYAPFVYDATNVL
+324 VQVYAPFVYDATNAL
-339 IAAIGKVGTD
+339 IAAVVKVGPDT
-349 PAKIIDAIKTTS
+349 AKIIDALKATS

-375 DIKDGAVTVFMVK
+375 DIKDGAVTVFQVK

-403 AAPAAAAPAAA
+403 AAAPAAA
-414 APAAAAPAAAAP
+414 APAPAAAPAE
-426 AKEEKK
+426 AKKP
-432 K
+432 